1 MIRAASQTHT
11 GVLMRS
17 LARFCPAILCVAT
30 LTAAAAEAQY
40 PVQSPEFPVN
50 AVTTGN
56 QRDPDV
62 AVMGQTGKMI
72 LVWASGSPS
81 KVTGRIF
88 NEQGAPLSSEFVINN
103 YTGDQYAARVAADLA
118 GNFVV
123 VWSDP
128 GRNDGNIFFERRNEN
143 NVPLNTAVP
152 VETYMTGFQQN
163 PAVAVAAGGEFVIV
177 WHSYSG
183 IDPSESGVFG
193 QRFNASGAKVGGE
206 FQINQYTTG
215 YQRNPR
221 VAILV
226 SGEFIVTWSSEQDE
240 QSGAV
245 MARAYATDGTP
256 IGGEFQVNTTE
267 LGAQYQPDVALDPFG
282 QAIVVWQSFLQDGDG
297 PGIYGQR
304 LDLGGTKLGPEF
316 NVNTYT
322 TGTQRNPH
330 VAAGPEGDFTVV
342 WESFGNEGD
351 PNSEAVVAQHFAG
364 HGRRDQVETV
374 LNATTSGHQQLP
386 HITANAQLGQFVAV
400 WESAGQDGD
409 GYGVFGRLGELPRG
423 APADVDAVA
432 SGGSSNLNGLLE
444 PGERVVVR
452 PAYRNNT
459 GDPLPLT
466 GAATLGGPPGGT
478 YTLHDAAADY
488 GPISAGATGSCG
500 GTENCYEATV
510 GGARPVAHWD
520 AALDETLSLD
530 SRTHRWAL
538 HVGGSFADV
547 PQNAFYPFIEN
558 LFHNG
563 VTGGCAGG
571 GYCPANN
578 VTRGQMAVF
587 LLKAQWGAAFL
598 PPPATGTAF
607 PDVPA
612 DNPFARWIEELV
624 REGITAGCGNGNYCP
639 NNPVTR
645 AQMAIFLLKTKY
657 GAAYVPPDGVGIFGD
672 VLGCPNPT
680 CNFIEDLYN
689 QQVTGG
695 CQATPLLYCPASSV
709 LRQQM
714 AVFLVKNFLLQLY
727 GN

>member
-1 MIRAASQTHT
+1 
-11 GVLMRS
+11 
-17 LARFCPAILCVAT
+17 
-30 LTAAAAEAQY
+30 
-40 PVQSPEFPVN
+40 
-50 AVTTGN
+50 
-56 QRDPDV
+56 
-62 AVMGQTGKMI
+62 
-72 LVWASGSPS
+72 
-81 KVTGRIF
+81 
-88 NEQGAPLSSEFVINN
+88 
-103 YTGDQYAARVAADLA
+103 
-118 GNFVV
+118 
-123 VWSDP
+123 
-128 GRNDGNIFFERRNEN
+128 
-143 NVPLNTAVP
+143 
-152 VETYMTGFQQN
+152 MTGFN
-163 PAVAVAAGGEFVIV
+163 RIRRWPSPPA
-177 WHSYSG
+177 
-183 IDPSESGVFG
+183 
-193 QRFNASGAKVGGE
+193 ASSSSCGTATPASIRPNRACSASVSTFRWSKVGGE

-245 MARAYATDGTP
+245 MARAYATDGSP

-330 VAAGPEGDFTVV
+330 VAAAPEGDFTVV

-409 GYGVFGRLGELPRG
+409 GYGVFGRLRELPRG

-452 PAYRNNT
+452 PLIAT
-459 GDPLPLT
+459 IPADPLPLT

-488 GPISAGATGSCG
+488 GPISAGFTGSCG

-510 GGARPVAHWD
+510 AGHARPPTGTRPWTRRSRSTAVRTAGRCTS
-520 AALDETLSLD
+520 AAASPMCRRTPSIPS
-530 SRTHRWAL
+530 SRT
-538 HVGGSFADV
+538 SFT
-547 PQNAFYPFIEN
+547 
-558 LFHNG
+558 
-563 VTGGCAGG
+563 TG
-571 GYCPANN
+571 
-578 VTRGQMAVF
+578 
-587 LLKAQWGAAFL
+587 
-598 PPPATGTAF
+598 
-607 PDVPA
+607 
-612 DNPFARWIEELV
+612 
-624 REGITAGCGNGNYCP
+624 
-639 NNPVTR
+639 
-645 AQMAIFLLKTKY
+645 
-657 GAAYVPPDGVGIFGD
+657 
-672 VLGCPNPT
+672 
-680 CNFIEDLYN
+680 
-689 QQVTGG
+689 
-695 CQATPLLYCPASSV
+695 
-709 LRQQM
+709 
-714 AVFLVKNFLLQLY
+714 
-727 GN
+727 